1 MHWRQFTASAYQEP
15 PSARMGH
22 VAVLVDAT
30 GSWGEEL
37 LIVHGEPILQARFNT
52 CNDFW
57 QSHQNLALCP
67 YLIQF
72 Q

>member
-1 MHWRQFTASAYQEP
+1 
-15 PSARMGH
+15 MGH